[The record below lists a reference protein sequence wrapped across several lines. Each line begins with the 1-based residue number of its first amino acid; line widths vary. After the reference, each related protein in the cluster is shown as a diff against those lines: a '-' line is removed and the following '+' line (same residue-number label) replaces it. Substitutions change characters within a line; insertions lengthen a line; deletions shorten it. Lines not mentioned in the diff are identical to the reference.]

1 MNIIN
6 DKPNAKDYERLYKS
20 NQYGNF
26 KIIKDLGIIN
36 KAHMVLIKFI
46 DTGYE
51 SKVQLNQV
59 KYGQV
64 RDALRFPINEEDGY
78 GTKIYHSNNFGDYII
93 VKDINKK
100 DIHDLNRRC
109 IIKFIN
115 TGSEREVGYAEAIN
129 GNVKD
134 YYYGIDYNKIYH
146 SCKSGDFK
154 IVEYLGSMHKGRY
167 VIIEFLNTN
176 NRMVARLDHAEEG
189 NVLDHSIIKFFR
201 PGITSTN
208 ASKDYYK
215 FYKRWDSMIRRCFNS
230 NDPRYKNY
238 KDVAVCDRWMYFS
251 NYLQDIINIPGYY
264 KAINNLNN
272 YHIDKDLIPMLN
284 NIDYKIYSPNTC
296 IWLDKCDNVT
306 IRRIV
311 PHMLSYGCNIIPLQN
326 GDFEGII
333 VINGIIIEHNIYPTI
348 NSMYNKFMHYIT
360 PKTMC
365 EIINK

>member
-1 MNIIN
+1 
-6 DKPNAKDYERLYKS
+6 
-20 NQYGNF
+20 
-26 KIIKDLGIIN
+26 
-36 KAHMVLIKFI
+36 
-46 DTGYE
+46 
-51 SKVQLNQV
+51 
-59 KYGQV
+59 
-64 RDALRFPINEEDGY
+64 
-78 GTKIYHSNNFGDYII
+78 
-93 VKDINKK
+93 
-100 DIHDLNRRC
+100 
-109 IIKFIN
+109 
-115 TGSEREVGYAEAIN
+115 
-129 GNVKD
+129 
-134 YYYGIDYNKIYH
+134 
-146 SCKSGDFK
+146 
-154 IVEYLGSMHKGRY
+154 
-167 VIIEFLNTN
+167 
-176 NRMVARLDHAEEG
+176 
-189 NVLDHSIIKFFR
+189 
-201 PGITSTN
+201 
-208 ASKDYYK
+208 
-215 FYKRWDSMIRRCFNS
+215 
-230 NDPRYKNY
+230 
-238 KDVAVCDRWMYFS
+238 MYFS